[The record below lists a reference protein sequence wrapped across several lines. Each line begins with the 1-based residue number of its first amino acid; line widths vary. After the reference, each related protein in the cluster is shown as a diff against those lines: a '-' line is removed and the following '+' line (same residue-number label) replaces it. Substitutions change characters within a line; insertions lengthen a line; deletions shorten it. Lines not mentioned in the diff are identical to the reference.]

1 MKFTRFLKK
10 WVAPGLVLVAMT
22 ISAQAQTGYKIDIVV
37 SGLRDTT
44 AFLGYYYGEQAFL
57 RDTARVGPKGAFV
70 FDGAKPLSPGIYFVA
85 LDKTPI
91 FDLVISGDQF
101 FSLRTVKT
109 DYVGAMK
116 VTGDLDNELFYQNMA
131 FNKARNDEAEP
142 HIKIL
147 KDSTLTEDQKA
158 SARAAFKR
166 INETVLAHQKDV
178 IAKHPATFTARILKS
193 QQAID
198 VPEPPVKSDG
208 QIDSAFQFRYYKTH
222 FFDHFNLADEALIR
236 MPKPVYRDKV
246 YDYLDRLVPQ
256 QRDSLFKEIRYL
268 ANLAKANPETYKYLV
283 FQCLLHYQQPKIMG
297 LDEVF
302 VDLYDTYYAS
312 GEMDFWATKEI
323 KKSLKDY
330 ADKIRLNMMG
340 KVAPDLKM
348 QDSNLQPRSLYDLKK
363 RYTIIYFFD
372 PECGHCK
379 TETPRLVEFYNK
391 NKLKYDLDVF
401 AVSIDTSMAKMRHFI
416 KEMKTP
422 WVTVN
427 GPRTYVGPYSK
438 LYWVDTTPTVYIID
452 EKKKII
458 ARKLPVENFENFF
471 SHYEKFMR
479 KPAGTPGKGT

>member
-1 MKFTRFLKK
+1 MEISMWIKK
-10 WVAPGLVLVAMT
+10 WLVPALAAAAL
-22 ISAQAQTGYKIDIVV
+22 SAQAQTGYQIDITVA
-37 SGLRDTT
+37 GLRDTT

-57 RDTARVGPKGAFV
+57 RDTARVGPSGRFV
-70 FDGAKPLSPGIYFVA
+70 FDGKKSLSPGVYFVA

-91 FDLVISGDQF
+91 FDLVISEDQF
-101 FSLRTVKT
+101 FSVQTTRT
-109 DYVGAMK
+109 DYVSAMK
-116 VTGDLDNELFYQNMA
+116 ISGDTDNELFYRNMM
-131 FNKARNDEAEP
+131 FNKARNEEAEP
-142 HIKIL
+142 IVKIL
-147 KDSTLTEDQKA
+147 KDSTLKEDQKTE
-158 SARAAFKR
+158 AREAFKK
-166 INETVLAHQKDV
+166 INERVLAHQKEL
-178 IAKHPATFTARILKS
+178 IEKYPATLTARILKS
-193 QQAID
+193 QQPID
-198 VPEPPVKSDG
+198 VPEPPKRADG
-208 QIDSAFQFRYYKTH
+208 AIDSAFQYRYYKTH
-222 FFDHFNLADEALIR
+222 FFDNFNLADEALIR
-236 MPKPVYRDKV
+236 TPKPVYRDKV

-256 QRDSLFKEIRYL
+256 QRDSLFKEIRHL
-268 ANLAKANPETYKYLV
+268 ANRAKANQETYKYLV

-302 VDLYDTYYAS
+302 VDLYDTYYAT

-348 QDSNLQPRSLYDLKK
+348 QDSNFQPRSLYDIKK

-391 NKLKYDLDVF
+391 NKAKYDLDVF
-401 AVSIDTSMAKMRHFI
+401 AVSIDTSMAKMRNFI

-427 GPRTYVGPYSK
+427 GPRTYVGPYNK

-471 SHYEKFMR
+471 SHYEKYIR
-479 KPAGTPGKGT
+479 KQPPPGKGT

>member
-1 MKFTRFLKK
+1 MKAMGFISK
-10 WVAPGLVLVAMT
+10 WLVPAVAAATL
-22 ISAQAQTGYKIDIVV
+22 SAQAQTGYQIQVV
-37 SGLRDTT
+37 AEGLRDTT
-44 AFLGYYYGEQAFL
+44 AYLGYYYGEQAFL
-57 RDTARVGPKGAFV
+57 RDTARVGANGAFV
-70 FDGAKPLSPGIYFVA
+70 FDGKKALSPGIYFVA
-85 LDKTPI
+85 LDKTPV
-91 FDLVISGDQF
+91 FDLVISEDQF
-101 FSLRTVKT
+101 FSIRTSRT

-116 VTGDLDNELFYQNMA
+116 ISGDADNELFYQNMI
-131 FNKARNDEAEP
+131 FNKARNEEAEP
-142 HIKIL
+142 LIKIL
-147 KDSTLTEDQKA
+147 KDSTLKEEEKA
-158 SARAAFKR
+158 GAREAFKK
-166 INETVLAHQKDV
+166 INERVLAHQKEL
-178 IAKHPATFTARILKS
+178 IAKHPATLTARILKS

-198 VPEPPVKSDG
+198 VPEPPKRPDG
-208 QIDSAFQFRYYKTH
+208 TIDSTFQYRYYKSH

-246 YDYLDRLVPQ
+246 YEYLDRLVPQ
-256 QRDSLFKEIRYL
+256 QRDSLVKEIRHL
-268 ANLAKANPETYKYLV
+268 AAQAKANQETYKYLV

-302 VDLYDTYYAS
+302 VDLYDTFYAT

-323 KKSLKDY
+323 KKNLKDY
-330 ADKIRLNMMG
+330 ADKIRLNMLG

-348 QDSNLQPRSLYDLKK
+348 QDSNFQPRSLYDIKK

-391 NKLKYDLDVF
+391 NKVKYDLDVF
-401 AVSIDTSMAKMRHFI
+401 AVSIDTSMTKMRHFI

-452 EKKKII
+452 DKKKII

-471 SHYEKFMR
+471 SHYEKYIR
-479 KPAGTPGKGT
+479 KQPAAPGKGT